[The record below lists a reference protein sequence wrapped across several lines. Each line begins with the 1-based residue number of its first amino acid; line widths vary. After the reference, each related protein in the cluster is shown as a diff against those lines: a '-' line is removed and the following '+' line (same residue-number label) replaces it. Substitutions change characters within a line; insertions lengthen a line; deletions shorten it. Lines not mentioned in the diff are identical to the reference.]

1 MKRTFTRACL
11 IASALLAASFI
22 LAACNAP
29 VSSPEATEEP
39 SVAPLAV
46 STEIPAT
53 PEPAVI
59 DAPLVESPELFKMQ
73 FVNPNNG
80 WGVTQTQIIRTN
92 DGGITW
98 YDVTPPEIG
107 ETGYNVD
114 WFIMDNDHVWIQ
126 QADFDNYPNAGFQ
139 YRTTDGGLNWDKIA
153 TPYSGAHLSFLD
165 VNNGWALADL
175 GVGAGSNAVAVYQT
189 TDGGAT
195 WTQKFTNDPNRP
207 VSSDSLP
214 LGGLKYGL
222 TPLDMQTA
230 WIYGV
235 VYASGS
241 PYIFRTDDGGVT
253 WSPVKLPLP
262 EGGENAE
269 LSVEQV
275 SFAFDQT
282 IFLIMRNTS
291 DAINTPVYI
300 STDSGATW
308 TLTPTLIP
316 EGGDVSFISANEIV
330 IYNREQFYVTR
341 DAAKTW
347 SIIPPDI
354 KFGDSF
360 SGMDFV
366 SANTGY
372 VISSNAD
379 TDHHSLYRTDDGG
392 ATWFPVIP

>member
-1 MKRTFTRACL
+1 MKRTIT
-11 IASALLAASFI
+11 ILLLLSF
-22 LAACNAP
+22 LVACNAP
-29 VSSPEATEEP
+29 VASPEALAESATSIP
-39 SVAPLAV
+39 DAP
-46 STEIPAT
+46 IPAT

-59 DAPLVESPELFKMQ
+59 DAPLVEAPELIKIQ
-73 FVNPNNG
+73 FLTPRDG
-80 WGVTQTQIIRTN
+80 WGVTQTQIVRTN

-114 WFIMDNDHVWIQ
+114 WFIMDNDHVWLQ
-126 QADFDNYPNAGFQ
+126 LADFDNYPNAGFQ
-139 YRTTDGGLNWDKIA
+139 YRTSDGGLNWDKIA

-175 GVGAGSNAVAVYQT
+175 GVGAGSNAVAVFQT

-222 TPLDMQTA
+222 TPLNMQTA

-241 PYIFRTDDGGVT
+241 PYVFRTDDGGAT
-253 WSPVKLPLP
+253 WSPVTLPLP

-269 LSVEQV
+269 LSVEHV
-275 SFAFDQT
+275 SFAFDKT
-282 IFLIMRNTS
+282 VFLIMRNTS
-291 DAINTPVYI
+291 DAINTPIYV
-300 STDSGATW
+300 SNDSGDTW
-308 TLTPTLIP
+308 SLTPTLIP
-316 EGGDVSFISANEIV
+316 QSGEVSFISASEIV

-347 SIIPPDI
+347 SIIPPDV

-366 SANTGY
+366 SADTGY
-372 VISSNAD
+372 VLSLNSD
-379 TDHHSLYRTDDGG
+379 TNHTSLYRTDDGG